1 MYTIGTVPSVFFFL
15 CHMRRED
22 KNVRRENKYPAV
34 PYYLCNQIEL
44 RLQIIMKKYPIILS
58 AVLSCAITL
67 PLLTACE
74 KENDPVE
81 PTPQEHPT
89 DKGKWFL
96 TPEMMDTTVRP
107 GDDFYMYCLGGF
119 WNKTEIDE
127 SKPDVYGPL
136 HTGIPKLMQ
145 QRMETVTVP
154 SIVKMRYDAAHMDSD
169 AILRQKE
176 RLQSALDRIR
186 AVTTLDEMWHLTG
199 QLMAEGYRTPF
210 ELRLLSVKGRV
221 GAFLLLDPDSD
232 FLPANQV
239 QKEEMLP
246 DLINDPEA
254 LSCIR
259 PLTSTGTRGFE
270 QDRWPMLKAIFEA
283 IGISPDDAYLI
294 ENNPEYEKSAIQV
307 QTMFLLRTQS
317 ADLDTWKNSI
327 MTSILAVDSILFS
340 DAGLEAFNTALKASY
355 SRDDLISNFSD
366 KFLKYEISKSLTDV
380 YITDDMKQRTHDFCE
395 QLREAFRQRIA
406 GNTWMS
412 EASKQNALEK
422 LNLMTFN
429 IGSPDVWFE
438 EGLPDLSREST
449 LLDDVLAVRRA
460 QFNLN
465 LHLVGME
472 SQKASFHSLINNE
485 HDLRT
490 VNASYMLNFNSM
502 DIYPVWLM
510 EPLYDETANEAHN
523 YAAFMT
529 IGHEITHGFDYRGSQ
544 YNKLGDLEDIWASDA
559 DREEFKRRS
568 QQLVECYNNLE
579 VMPWALPGLCNDGAY
594 TLNENIADLGGFLLA
609 YDAYVSH
616 LRRNGFSGDELDL
629 QCRRLYMAEAFNVR
643 AKYSSLFAMMYVK
656 GLDEN
661 AKGKNVH
668 SLFRER
674 INGVC
679 MNTDDWY
686 RLFDIAET
694 DKLYRKEEDRV
705 RIW

>member
-1 MYTIGTVPSVFFFL
+1 
-15 CHMRRED
+15 
-22 KNVRRENKYPAV
+22 
-34 PYYLCNQIEL
+34 
-44 RLQIIMKKYPIILS
+44 MKKYPIIL
-58 AVLSCAITL
+58 AAALSCVITL
-67 PLLTACE
+67 LLLTSCE

-81 PTPQEHPT
+81 PTPQEQVT
-89 DKGKWFL
+89 DKGKWLL

-119 WNKTEIDE
+119 WNNTAIDE

-136 HTGIPKLMQ
+136 HTEIPKLMQ
-145 QRMETVTVP
+145 QRMEAVTVP

-176 RLQSALDRIR
+176 RLQSALDRVQ
-186 AVTTLDEMWHLTG
+186 AVTTLDEMWHLVG
-199 QLMAEGYRTPF
+199 QLMTEGYRTPLA
-210 ELRLLSVKGRV
+210 LRTISVKGRV
-221 GAFLLLDPDSD
+221 GAILVLDTNND
-232 FLPANQV
+232 FIPANQV
-239 QKEEMLP
+239 QNTGMLP
-246 DLINDPEA
+246 DLINDPEV

-259 PLTSTGTRGFE
+259 PLAGTGTRSFD
-270 QDRWPMLKAIFEA
+270 QDRWPMLEAVFEA

-294 ENNPEYEKSAIQV
+294 ENNPEYPTTAIQT
-307 QTMFLLRTQS
+307 QTMFLLKTQN
-317 ADLDTWKNSI
+317 ADLDTWKNEI
-327 MTSILAVDSILFS
+327 IPLTLASDSILFS
-340 DAGLEAFNTALKASY
+340 DAGLEAFNTAQKASY

-366 KFLKYEISKSLTDV
+366 NYLKYEISKAFTDV
-380 YITDDMKQRTHDFCE
+380 YITADMKQRTRDFCE

-460 QFNLN
+460 QLNLN

-472 SQKASFHSLINNE
+472 SHKASFHSLITNE
-485 HDLRT
+485 QDLRT
-490 VNASYMLNFNSM
+490 VNASYMLNYNAI
-502 DIYPVWLM
+502 DIHPVWLM

-523 YAAFMT
+523 YATFMT
-529 IGHEITHGFDYRGSQ
+529 IGHEITHGFDDMGSKF
-544 YNKLGDLEDIWASDA
+544 NKLGDLEDIWASDA

-568 QQLVECYNNLE
+568 QKLVECYNNLE
-579 VMPWALPGLCNDGAY
+579 VMPWALSGLCNDGAY

-629 QCRRLYMAEAFNVR
+629 QCRRMYMAVVYTFR
-643 AKYSSLFAMMYVK
+643 AKYSSQFAYMYVK
-656 GLDEN
+656 GLDE
-661 AKGKNVH
+661 KGTGKNVH

-674 INGVC
+674 MNGLC